1 MKEELLITAGK
12 FVMGYY
18 ARIFLDFDLLKL
30 EEFPIGAKLFVSNH
44 PTTTDPF
51 LIGLLT
57 KEPMRIMVTGGAYKV
72 PVFKEYLM
80 NSGHIPIIRGE
91 GKGDQIINNAV
102 CHLNDGKVVCIFP
115 EGALSPEEKDGF
127 GVSPAH
133 SGVARIALASG
144 APVIPV
150 GIAVDKSGI
159 ISVTKEFSFTDA
171 PATGRWAGRGSYA
184 ITVGRPLIFNGDPKN
199 HSLVKEIG
207 QKITEEIRTL
217 SIVSHNRIN
226 SHHIQWASLISL
238 RNLFIP
244 LLKLLSS

>member
-12 FVMGYY
+12 IIMGYY

-30 EEFPIGAKLFVSNH
+30 EEFPTGAKLFVSNH

-57 KEPMRIMVTGGAYKV
+57 KEPMRIMVTDGAFKI
-72 PVFKEYLM
+72 PVFKDYM
-80 NSGHIPIIRGE
+80 INSGHIPIIRGE

-102 CHLNDGKVVCIFP
+102 CNLKEDKVVCIFP

-159 ISVTKEFSFTDA
+159 ITVTKEFSFADA
-171 PATGRWAGRGSYA
+171 PATGRWAGSGSYA
-184 ITVGRPLIFNGDPKN
+184 MTVGRPLYFNGNPKN
-199 HSLVKEIG
+199 HSLVKEIS
-207 QKITEEIRTL
+207 QNIIEEIHTL
-217 SIVSHNRIN
+217 SILSDNRIK
-226 SHHIQWASLISL
+226 SHRVQWASIISFPDL
-238 RNLFIP
+238 LIP
-244 LLKLLSS
+244 LLKQLSS